1 MSALELPMLDM
12 FINGALRSCRC
23 LDAMSGH
30 EVFQQKHRNVVIG
43 TYCLF
48 AVDVE
53 RYVFSL
59 LLPSP

>member
-1 MSALELPMLDM
+1 MLDM

-23 LDAMSGH
+23 PDAMSGH
-30 EVFQQKHRNVVIG
+30 EVFQQKHRNVMIG

-48 AVDVE
+48 VVDVE